1 MRKRDVWRIDQFH
14 LMKKIGSGY
23 ASTVYL
29 ATCRTT
35 GNQVAVKLY
44 HKSKLS
50 ELNHFQISREVR
62 IHGVLDHKHIVQLW
76 AAFEDQYGIYLITEY
91 ASKGDVFTEVE
102 RRGGQMTEAEAVRQV
117 IYPFLTALDYLH
129 SRHIIHRDI
138 KPENL
143 LFTATGVLKV
153 GDFGLSI
160 NTSEERPV
168 TRVGTLDYMAPEV
181 VVCPD
186 KHKPSDHK
194 EMTHLV
200 YTHLIDAWAVG
211 VLAYELIVG
220 KPPFDKGQK
229 RATVQ
234 EILHGQPALPAW
246 LSEGAA
252 HFMVWALCKEQSR
265 RPSVPQLMQHPW
277 LLAHMQGPPHLH
289 AQLGRAL
296 GRTESFGERGTAA
309 TARGSG
315 SPASVVQ
322 HLQVQSVQMS
332 GRLLASSS
340 SMSALD
346 GMRFRDLLTFE
357 TEAAALGAA
366 APKRN
371 SDGLLGTPGAS
382 ARPSLAAGMLA
393 SGLTPITA
401 SASPHAL
408 LLSAASS
415 LSRQASL
422 NRQRDVLDAYLEA
435 HGHGPQALAMG
446 ALSPSSS
453 PHASQRSASPFMMS
467 REEMISSLRT
477 PLSPRAVALAAAG
490 AGGGGGAPVSLH
502 HSFTMQKSHSLVLPP
517 TAPGRNSPR
526 PSPLAMN
533 SAALASPSKAQTLAP
548 LSPLPGVT
556 THQPQQQ
563 QPQQQRPA
571 SAAAAAGHA
580 LEAMGSEHSGS
591 SGGGSLQHGGGHTHR
606 QASGPT
612 SEFGNSPAHSPQPHS
627 TPRSF
632 DPTPPPPGDFTRPL
646 SCLAPP
652 HAAAAGLPPLLPPVP
667 AAATLTGTSS
677 GTARTPP
684 LTLVVP
690 PMSRRTTDAC
700 APDHSPVLGTGSG
713 STSPTGSGG
722 SSCAAGCLEH
732 RTDALL
738 GGVLEGALPPSKP
751 SPARPGGLA
760 ELAGWVD
767 SDGGAT
773 GLGSAKARGGAV
785 T

>member
-296 GRTESFGERGTAA
+296 GRTARSSAGESINGGAEN
-309 TARGSG
+309 
-315 SPASVVQ
+315 SPTKKRLGV
-322 HLQVQSVQMS
+322 
-332 GRLLASSS
+332 RLLHRTTRSVSTTEAGARLAERLRPALAEVQAS
-340 SMSALD
+340 LEVVNH
-346 GMRFRDLLTFE
+346 FRDHPAGTLRLNVPANVARTVLPPIVTPFLKRYPEIRLEVMVEDSFVDLL
-357 TEAAALGAA
+357 AAGCDAGIRYDERLAQDMIAVPIGPRTQRLVTAA
-366 APKRN
+366 AP
-371 SDGLLGTPGAS
+371 
-382 ARPSLAAGMLA
+382 
-393 SGLTPITA
+393 
-401 SASPHAL
+401 
-408 LLSAASS
+408 
-415 LSRQASL
+415 
-422 NRQRDVLDAYLEA
+422 AYLEA
-435 HGHGPQALAMG
+435 HGRPEHPGDLLHHACMRGQFSGGAMALWEFERDGEIVRIDPPGPLKIR
-446 ALSPSSS
+446 P
-453 PHASQRSASPFMMS
+453 
-467 REEMISSLRT
+467 
-477 PLSPRAVALAAAG
+477 ALAA
-490 AGGGGGAPVSLH
+490 
-502 HSFTMQKSHSLVLPP
+502 QC
-517 TAPGRNSPR
+517 
-526 PSPLAMN
+526 
-533 SAALASPSKAQTLAP
+533 
-548 LSPLPGVT
+548 
-556 THQPQQQ
+556 
-563 QPQQQRPA
+563 
-571 SAAAAAGHA
+571 
-580 LEAMGSEHSGS
+580 
-591 SGGGSLQHGGGHTHR
+591 
-606 QASGPT
+606 
-612 SEFGNSPAHSPQPHS
+612 HSPQPHS

-632 DPTPPPPGDFTRPL
+632 DPTPPLQETSHACGSGAGTKASSVILPSRLSQPL
-646 SCLAPP
+646 SCL
-652 HAAAAGLPPLLPPVP
+652 GP
-667 AAATLTGTSS
+667 AAARH
-677 GTARTPP
+677 APP

-773 GLGSAKARGGAV
+773 GLGSAKARGGLFGALKHV
-785 T
+785 FS